1 MASSQEI
8 LTVTFPGGAMRQFE
22 FHYDFF
28 ETAVEQEVDLFSK
41 TRYCQYSVD

>member
-8 LTVTFPGGAMRQFE
+8 LTVTCPGGAMRRVE
-22 FHYDFF
+22 FHYGFF
-28 ETAVEQEVDLFSK
+28 ETVVEQEVDLFSK

>member
-1 MASSQEI
+1 MASSQEN
-8 LTVTFPGGAMRQFE
+8 LTVIFPGGAMRQFE

-28 ETAVEQEVDLFSK
+28 ETVAEQEVDLFSK